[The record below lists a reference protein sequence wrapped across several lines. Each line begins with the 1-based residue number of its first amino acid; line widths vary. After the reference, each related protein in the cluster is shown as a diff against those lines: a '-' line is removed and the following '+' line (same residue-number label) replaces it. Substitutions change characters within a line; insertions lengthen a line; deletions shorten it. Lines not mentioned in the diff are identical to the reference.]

1 VEPPVRSSMKRLNA
15 ANDNDIGRLIARTRK
30 VWQPR
35 LGRDL
40 TDEDARQITL
50 NFTGFF
56 GVLAEWSRA
65 EKFAAANDSAAPAK
79 PNEGELPD
87 DR

>member
-1 VEPPVRSSMKRLNA
+1 MKRLDA
-15 ANDNDIGRLIARTRK
+15 ANDNDVGKQIARTRQ

-35 LGRDL
+35 VGRDL
-40 TDEDARQITL
+40 TDEDARQIMH
-50 NFTGFF
+50 NVSGFF

-65 EKFAAANDSAAPAK
+65 ERLAAANDAVPPAK
-79 PNEGELPD
+79 PNEGEVSR

>member
-1 VEPPVRSSMKRLNA
+1 MKRLDA
-15 ANDNDIGRLIARTRK
+15 ANDNDTGKQIARTRQI
-30 VWQPR
+30 WQPR

-40 TDEDARQITL
+40 TDEDARQIMH
-50 NFTGFF
+50 NVTGFF

-65 EKFAAANDSAAPAK
+65 EKWPLPPTTRLRPP
-79 PNEGELPD
+79 PNEGEVRH

>member
-1 VEPPVRSSMKRLNA
+1 MKRLNT
-15 ANDNDIGRLIARTRK
+15 ANGNDIGQQIVRTRK

-56 GVLAEWSRA
+56 GVLAE
-65 EKFAAANDSAAPAK
+65 
-79 PNEGELPD
+79 
-87 DR
+87 

>member
-1 VEPPVRSSMKRLNA
+1 MKRLEA
-15 ANDNDIGRLIARTRK
+15 ANDNDARQRLARTRQ

-40 TDEDARQITL
+40 TDEDARQIVH
-50 NFTGFF
+50 NVTGFF
-56 GVLAEWSRA
+56 DVLADWSRA
-65 EKFAAANDSAAPAK
+65 EGLAASNDVAPPGK
-79 PNEGELPD
+79 PNEGEVRR

>member
-1 VEPPVRSSMKRLNA
+1 VGPPVRSSMKRLNA
-15 ANDNDIGRLIARTRK
+15 ANDNDIGRQVARTRK

-56 GVLAEWSRA
+56 GVLAECSRA
-65 EKFAAANDSAAPAK
+65 EKLVAANDSAASTK
-79 PNEGELPD
+79 PNDDELRH

>member
-1 VEPPVRSSMKRLNA
+1 MKRFDA
-15 ANDNDIGRLIARTRK
+15 ANDNFAGKQIVRTGQ

-35 LGRDL
+35 LERDL
-40 TDEDARQITL
+40 TDEDARQIMH
-50 NFTGFF
+50 NVTGFF

-65 EKFAAANDSAAPAK
+65 ERLVAANDAAAPAE
-79 PNEGELPD
+79 PNEGEVRH

>member
-1 VEPPVRSSMKRLNA
+1 MKRLNV
-15 ANDNDIGRLIARTRK
+15 ANDNNIGRQIARTRK
-30 VWQPR
+30 TWQSR
-35 LGRDL
+35 LGRAI
-40 TDEDARQITL
+40 TDEDARQITC

-65 EKFAAANDSAAPAK
+65 EKLVAANDSVAPAK
-79 PNEGELPD
+79 QNEDEPRH

>member
-1 VEPPVRSSMKRLNA
+1 MKRINA
-15 ANDNDIGRLIARTRK
+15 ANDNDAGKQIARSRQ

-35 LGRDL
+35 IGRDL
-40 TDEDARQITL
+40 TDEDARQIIH
-50 NFTGFF
+50 NVTGFF

-65 EKFAAANDSAAPAK
+65 ERLAAANDAAAPAK
-79 PNEGELPD
+79 PKDGEVRY

>member
-1 VEPPVRSSMKRLNA
+1 MKRPDA
-15 ANDNDIGRLIARTRK
+15 ANDNDAGKQIVRTRQI
-30 VWQPR
+30 WQPR

-40 TDEDARQITL
+40 TDEDARQITH
-50 NFTGFF
+50 NVTGFF

-65 EKFAAANDSAAPAK
+65 ERLAAANDTAAPTK
-79 PNEGELPD
+79 PNDGEVRH

>member
-1 VEPPVRSSMKRLNA
+1 MKPSHA
-15 ANDNDIGRLIARTRK
+15 ANDNRIGRQIARTRQ

-50 NFTGFF
+50 NVTGFF

-65 EKFAAANDSAAPAK
+65 EKLSAANDATAPAT
-79 PNEGELPD
+79 PNDGEV
-87 DR
+87 RHER